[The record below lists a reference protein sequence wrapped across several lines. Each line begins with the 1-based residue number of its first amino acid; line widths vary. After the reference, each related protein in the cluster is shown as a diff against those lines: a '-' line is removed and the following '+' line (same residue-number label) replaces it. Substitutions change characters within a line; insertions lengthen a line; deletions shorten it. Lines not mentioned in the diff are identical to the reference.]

1 MREIEHSDPQPSGTN
16 EAKVKGKWDSDYCY
30 NVVYHDDF
38 FCIDHPNDLSD
49 YDDYDVENRF
59 LSRIEW
65 MEGSDKKTVQ
75 IYDESA
81 HQWQNIGEQ
90 LGLEHGKLV
99 SIRKNHYDDRDRVR
113 EVLGEWCDNA
123 NNLGNSQIYPK
134 TWSGLIVLLSNSDLG
149 MLAVKVHSAL
159 SASKSSVHGNMV

>member
-1 MREIEHSDPQPSGTN
+1 MSMITIIT
-16 EAKVKGKWDSDYCY
+16 KCY
-30 NVVYHDDF
+30 FIVTYNTH
-38 FCIDHPNDLSD
+38 HSD
-49 YDDYDVENRF
+49 YDDYEVENRF

-65 MEGSDKKTVQ
+65 LEGSDKKTVK

-81 HQWQNIGEQ
+81 HQWQKIGEQ

-99 SIRKNHYDDRDRVR
+99 SIRKNYHDDGERVR
-113 EVLGEWCDNA
+113 AVLGEWCDNA
-123 NNLGNSQIYPK
+123 NNLGNCHVYPK

-149 MLAVKVHSAL
+149 TLAIKVNSAL